1 MKVEVRQD
9 IPGRLRVHLACGRL
23 DDRDCTWLAAQL
35 RDAPGVR
42 VVTFYR
48 RIGDAA
54 IAYDADGRHVD
65 GRRASCRAAIGRT
78 LAAFEPTYACRPVG
92 SHRRVHI
99 IENPAAR
106 FAVDA
111 ALKVACPLPVRAAG
125 AVFDALYRHG

>member
-23 DDRDCTWLAAQL
+23 DDRDCTRLAAQL
-35 RDAPGVR
+35 RDTPGVR
-42 VVTFYR
+42 DVSFYR
-48 RIGDAA
+48 RIGDVAV
-54 IAYDADGRHVD
+54 AYDPDG
-65 GRRASCRAAIGRT
+65 GRASCRAAIGRT

-92 SHRRVHI
+92 SHRRAHI

-111 ALKVACPLPVRAAG
+111 ALKAACPLPVRAAG
-125 AVFDALYRHG
+125 AVFDALYRRG